1 MSKRLRALLLDLD
14 NTLWDF
20 DANANRALEE
30 LFYRHH
36 LQVRTGKTVD
46 YFIAEYK
53 EINKSYWEKYE
64 KGEISK
70 DFLRTRRFTDVFIK
84 LGISEEDH
92 PENLW
97 EEYLE
102 ICPKMTL
109 LIDGAIDF
117 LDFFKGK
124 TEMAVITNGFEN
136 TQRIKI
142 KEAGLENYL
151 KFMITS
157 EEAGCAKP
165 DHRIFE
171 RALDKGGWNRE
182 EVLYVG
188 DTFRS
193 DIVGAINAGIAC
205 VLFDRSG
212 SERKFVNEF
221 YKPLYVSDSLESIR
235 SYIAENRVFSE

>member
-1 MSKRLRALLLDLD
+1 MLDLD

-20 DANANRALEE
+20 DANANRALEV

-36 LQVRTGKTVD
+36 LHVRTGKTVD

-64 KGEISK
+64 KGEVSK
-70 DFLRTRRFTDVFIK
+70 DFLRTQRFTDVFIK
-84 LGISEEDH
+84 LGISESDH

-109 LIDGAIDF
+109 LIDGAIEF
-117 LDFFKGK
+117 LEFFKDRIPI
-124 TEMAVITNGFEN
+124 ALITNGFEK
-136 TQRIKI
+136 TQKIKI
-142 KEAGLENYL
+142 RETGLENYIS
-151 KFMITS
+151 FMITS
-157 EEAGCAKP
+157 EDAGSAKP
-165 DHRIFE
+165 AQRIFNM
-171 RALDKGGWNRE
+171 ALDKGGWNRE

-193 DIVGAINAGIAC
+193 DVVGAVNAGISC
-205 VLFDRSG
+205 ILFDRSG
-212 SERKFVNEF
+212 SERNFVDEL
-221 YKPLYVSDSLESIR
+221 YKPLYISDNLESIR
-235 SYIAENRVFSE
+235 SYIAENALFSE